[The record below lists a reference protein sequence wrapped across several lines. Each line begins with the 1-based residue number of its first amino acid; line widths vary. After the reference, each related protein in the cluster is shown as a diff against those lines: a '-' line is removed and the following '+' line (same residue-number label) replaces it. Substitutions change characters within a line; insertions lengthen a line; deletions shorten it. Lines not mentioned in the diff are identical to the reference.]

1 MRRRALGLS
10 CYVCK
15 CNSKDIAF
23 IEVETVARADN
34 GAVIGRCNGGPCGNH
49 RVSAEP
55 VTQKLSAVDGCV
67 AANKRITV
75 GCVTVGKN
83 NDVLKAGGAG
93 VQKLLSNVKTC
104 LLVGAAFCICCCIN
118 SRLKSRK
125 LGRIV
130 EMAVVVCGCLLDEGD
145 DRNAGRAAFR

>member
-1 MRRRALGLS
+1 MFAS
-10 CYVCK
+10 AIP
-15 CNSKDIAF
+15 SDIAF

-34 GAVIGRCNGGPCGNH
+34 GAVIGRCNGGPCRN
-49 RVSAEP
+49 RDVFIETVEDNVAA
-55 VTQKLSAVDGCV
+55 TNGCV

-75 GCVTVGKN
+75 GCVTVGKD

-104 LLVGAAFCICCCIN
+104 LLVGAAVCIGCPVN
-118 SRLKSRK
+118 GSFKSSK
-125 LGRIV
+125 LARAI
-130 EMAVVVCGCLLDEGD
+130 EMAVVVCGCLVDEGD

>member
-1 MRRRALGLS
+1 MRRKALGLS

-15 CNSKDIAF
+15 CNSKCIAF

-67 AANKRITV
+67 TANKRITV
-75 GCVTVGKN
+75 GCVTVGKD

-104 LLVGAAFCICCCIN
+104 LLVGAAFCICCLIN

-130 EMAVVVCGCLLDEGD
+130 KMTVIICSCGVNKSYN
-145 DRNAGRAAFR
+145 RNSR